1 MAGEIKFQLDKIK
14 KGLDPATM
22 AKLAYPVFVD
32 ATPRRSGNAQ
42 DNTNLRN
49 TTINAAYPYAQ
60 RLDEGYSQQSPT
72 GMTAPTEKYIE
83 RRLDELVRKIK

>member
-32 ATPRRSGNAQ
+32 ATPERTGNAKR
-42 DNTNLRN
+42 NTNLKNRS
-49 TTINAAYPYAQ
+49 INANYPYAQ
-60 RLDEGYSQQSPT
+60 RLDDGWSRQKPN
-72 GMTAPTEKYIE
+72 GMTKPTAKWFADYIKS
-83 RRLDELVRKIK
+83 LGGK